1 MVMLVERSTL
11 LRNAEILHSFH
22 KRKALHIVD
31 DSQGSYL
38 HWVVPSVEVTAV
50 ALGKFFN

>member
-1 MVMLVERSTL
+1 MVMLVESSTL

-22 KRKALHIVD
+22 KREALRIVH

-38 HWVVPSVEVTAV
+38 HWVVPSVEVAAV
-50 ALGKFFN
+50 ALGKLFN